1 MAYDKRDERL
11 CGHAWATPVSPPET
25 QLAMVTPAP
34 YPVGL
39 DYRPR
44 RPWLVTIV
52 LFLVVVLFAATLASG
67 FKLAAERTLKL
78 FTGATGPVAAARSL
92 SGIVVAIIVTVAV
105 VVAATLGHWSHA
117 KWADRL
123 GVEAVAASARG
134 EDRRISVQASSWRI
148 AATWLVTVGMA
159 SIGRETA
166 IIEGSGSFGSAV
178 GRRTGGR
185 GDAMAAAGIAA
196 GFSAAYHAPVAAVL
210 YLEEHLNVRRSRR
223 GLLFSIAGSAG
234 GHLISTLVF
243 GGHSLFP
250 GLAGSWSSIAL
261 SGAIAVVPAVIG
273 ARLFLEARVR
283 FDSKKLA
290 TRFANHPFLLTVLL
304 AGVAGVSVAV
314 FRDAAG
320 NGMEALRAASGTA
333 TIGVAAALAIGKFVG
348 TTAALAAGVPGG
360 ALTPTI
366 SVSAGFALLAYFGL
380 CSLGFTPADPWAIA
394 VAAMAAGLAVG
405 LRAPLMAAVMV
416 PELLGDYSL
425 IPVLSAVVVVA
436 WLIDRRIDRWLL
448 RGGEQLP
455 SGIHDEDG

>member
-1 MAYDKRDERL
+1 
-11 CGHAWATPVSPPET
+11 
-25 QLAMVTPAP
+25 MVTPAA

-44 RPWLVTIV
+44 RPWLVTIA
-52 LFLVVVLFAATLASG
+52 LFMVVVLFAASLADG
-67 FKLAAERTLKL
+67 FKLAAEYVLQL
-78 FTGATGPVAAARSL
+78 LTGAKGPVAAARSL
-92 SGIVVAIIVTVAV
+92 PRVTVGIAVTVAV
-105 VVAATLGHWSHA
+105 FVAATLGHWA
-117 KWADRL
+117 QRKWADRL

-148 AATWLVTVGMA
+148 AATWLVTVGMT

-166 IIEGSGSFGSAV
+166 IIEGSGSFGSAL

-196 GFSAAYHAPVAAVL
+196 GFSSAYHAPLAAVL

-223 GLLFSIAGSAG
+223 GLLFSIAGSIG
-234 GHLISTLVF
+234 GHLVSTLLL
-243 GGHSLFP
+243 GGHSLLP
-250 GLAGSWSSIAL
+250 RLTGSWSSIAL
-261 SGAIAVVPAVIG
+261 SGAIAVVPGVIG

-290 TRFANHPFLLTVLL
+290 TRFAHHPLLMTAVLATAAGL
-304 AGVAGVSVAV
+304 AVAV

-320 NGMEALRAASGTA
+320 NGLEALRTTSSAATV
-333 TIGVAAALAIGKFVG
+333 GVAVALAIGKLIG

-366 SVSAGFALLAYFGL
+366 CVSAGFAMLTYFALG
-380 CSLGFTPADPWAIA
+380 SLGFTPADPWAIA

-416 PELLGDYSL
+416 PELVGDYSL
-425 IPVLSAVVVVA
+425 IPVVSAVVVVA
-436 WLIDRRIDRWLL
+436 WLIDRRIDRFLL